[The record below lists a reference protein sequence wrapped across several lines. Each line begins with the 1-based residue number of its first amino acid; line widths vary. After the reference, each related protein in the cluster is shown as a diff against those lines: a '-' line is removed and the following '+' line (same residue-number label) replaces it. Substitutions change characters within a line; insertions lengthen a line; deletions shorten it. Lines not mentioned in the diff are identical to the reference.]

1 MNDKLKAIVDKVCAG
16 ATAAG
21 EFATKTAATAGKK
34 ASGVINASKINL
46 KIFDLTMDIE
56 VLYKEVGRLIY
67 MAHSNEETSAEELDA
82 RLLAIDE
89 KNKEIEELRAA
100 LDAEKQTKK
109 CELCGKQNERG
120 AIYCSECGAKLG
132 E

>member
-1 MNDKLKAIVDKVCAG
+1 MNDKLKSIVDKVCAG

-46 KIFDLTMDIE
+46 KIFDLTTDIE

-67 MAHSNEETSAEELDA
+67 MAHCNEETSSEELDA

-89 KNKEIEELRAA
+89 KNKEIEELRAS
-100 LDAEKQTKK
+100 LEAEKETKK
-109 CELCGKQNERG
+109 CALCGKQNARDSL
-120 AIYCSECGAKLG
+120 YCSACGAKLDD
-132 E
+132 